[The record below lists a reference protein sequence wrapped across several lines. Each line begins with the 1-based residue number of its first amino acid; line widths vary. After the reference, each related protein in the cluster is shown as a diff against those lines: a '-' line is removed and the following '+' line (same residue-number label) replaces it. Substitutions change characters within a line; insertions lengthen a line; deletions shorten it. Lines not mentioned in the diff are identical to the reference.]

1 MTYST
6 SCDVP
11 GKLGRGIIL
20 PFKDHI
26 NNTDYL
32 IDQALQMAK
41 AEGIFK
47 IEKNPSIISD
57 WGIVALLINPK
68 IKKENY
74 QLYTEVIEA
83 WKDELG
89 KKHIK
94 IIPEQYKLIDDKDPI
109 VTDDGLLNIKWREEM
124 DDFDILIATLNKPVS
139 NRKLDILEVAEKF
152 RKNKEYI
159 DKNISIG
166 ISTFQDND
174 IINNINASIWESN
187 A

>member
-1 MTYST
+1 M
-6 SCDVP
+6 
-11 GKLGRGIIL
+11 

-89 KKHIK
+89 K
-94 IIPEQYKLIDDKDPI
+94 
-109 VTDDGLLNIKWREEM
+109 NI
-124 DDFDILIATLNKPVS
+124 
-139 NRKLDILEVAEKF
+139 
-152 RKNKEYI
+152 
-159 DKNISIG
+159 
-166 ISTFQDND
+166 
-174 IINNINASIWESN
+174 
-187 A
+187 